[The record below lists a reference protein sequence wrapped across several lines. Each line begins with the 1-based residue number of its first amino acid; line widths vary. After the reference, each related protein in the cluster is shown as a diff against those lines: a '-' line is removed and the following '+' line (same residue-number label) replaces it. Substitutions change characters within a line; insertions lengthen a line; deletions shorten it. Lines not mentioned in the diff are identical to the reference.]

1 MYLKDREQYQTEI
14 LTREEYRKFG
24 EYMTLHYPSV
34 GHVVEK
40 LDETF
45 QGKARS
51 YTANILGRDSSCIR
65 DNEYVWA

>member
-45 QGKARS
+45 QVKLDH
-51 YTANILGRDSSCIR
+51 TPLTFWEDILLDIR
-65 DNEYVWA
+65 ENE